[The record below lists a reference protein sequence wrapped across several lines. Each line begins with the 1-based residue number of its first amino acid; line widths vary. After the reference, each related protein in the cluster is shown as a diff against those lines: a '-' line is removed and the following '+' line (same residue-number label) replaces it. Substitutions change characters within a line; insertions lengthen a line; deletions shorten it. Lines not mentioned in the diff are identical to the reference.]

1 MKKLAASLLLFALFL
16 GASRAQNI
24 SYGNYHQL
32 RQPIPMILDTDF
44 GSCTDDLFAIVM
56 LYHYIEDGLVDLRGV
71 IVDREGDR
79 NAVLVDVFNQ
89 F

>member
-1 MKKLAASLLLFALFL
+1 MKKLFLTLVCILALTA
-16 GASRAQNI
+16 GWAQNI

-56 LYHYIEDGLVDLRGV
+56 LYHYIEDGLVDLKGI
-71 IVDREGDR
+71 IVDREGE
-79 NAVLVDVFNQ
+79 
-89 F
+89 